1 MEIGVRHVGPSEMRG
16 AERGLALGY
25 GVNMVTLQIMVL
37 TRFFEL
43 TRVLIEHVFWADTLF

>member
-1 MEIGVRHVGPSEMRG
+1 MVVISQITV
-16 AERGLALGY
+16 LACLVELTPLVEL